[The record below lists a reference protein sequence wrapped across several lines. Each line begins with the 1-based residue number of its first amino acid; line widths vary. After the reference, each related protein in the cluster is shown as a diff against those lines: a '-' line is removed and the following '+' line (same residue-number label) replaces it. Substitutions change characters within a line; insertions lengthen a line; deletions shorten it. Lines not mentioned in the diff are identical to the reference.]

1 MIRPIVLWYSVDKQV
16 PLMSDRQIQ
25 TRATNAGFFVPKE
38 IPHGQETTEKTL
50 QTLETPP
57 LLILPINT
65 LGCGKIE

>member
-1 MIRPIVLWYSVDKQV
+1 
-16 PLMSDRQIQ
+16 MSDRQIQ